1 MPIMMPNAGHAVPSM
16 TPSKSLNMPVL
27 NNGAR
32 MHDANANLT
41 DVMRMLAH
49 INESIAALAKA
60 IERIDRRTHDSD
72 MKKALE
78 QQMQRKA

>member
-1 MPIMMPNAGHAVPSM
+1 
-16 TPSKSLNMPVL
+16 
-27 NNGAR
+27 
-32 MHDANANLT
+32 MHDANADLT